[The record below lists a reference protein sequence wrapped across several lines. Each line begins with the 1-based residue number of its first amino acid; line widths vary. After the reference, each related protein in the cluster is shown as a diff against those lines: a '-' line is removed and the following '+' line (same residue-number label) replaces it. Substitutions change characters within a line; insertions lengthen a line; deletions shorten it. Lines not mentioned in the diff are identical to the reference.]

1 MFRKEEIIDLSKAIE
16 SNEKATNEQMLK
28 REKLQTEL
36 EKIEEETFELE
47 KKYGKV
53 DIELNVESDPAS
65 SDDQEVL
72 ASVNSDGEEVQE
84 NKTVHSEKNEE
95 LEVPEY

>member
-16 SNEKATNEQMLK
+16 SNDKASNEQMLK

-72 ASVNSDGEEVQE
+72 ASVNSDEE
-84 NKTVHSEKNEE
+84 
-95 LEVPEY
+95 

>member
-16 SNEKATNEQMLK
+16 SNDKASNEQMLK

-72 ASVNSDGEEVQE
+72 ASVNSDEEEVLE
-84 NKTVHSEKNEE
+84 N
-95 LEVPEY
+95 